1 VRKVLTARVL
11 TSALMAAI
19 VLVAAVAPGRAAPP
33 TIAGP
38 TIAGLWE
45 KPGEGGPVGW
55 FLFVERDGVYEGVFA
70 KLFPRPE
77 DPPIATC
84 TRCRDDRANA
94 PLLGM
99 PFIRGMK
106 RDGLVYGEGTILDP
120 RDGSI
125 YAAQMR
131 LSPDGRTLTVR
142 GYVGIPL
149 FGMDEVWRRLPDS
162 DMAKLDPGVRA
173 RYSQGMARPR
183 SDVGSIRPGR

>member
-11 TSALMAAI
+11 ASAVMAAS
-19 VLVAAVAPGRAAPP
+19 VLLAAVAPGRAAEP
-33 TIAGP
+33 TIV
-38 TIAGLWE
+38 GLWE

-55 FLFVERDGVYEGVFA
+55 FLFVERGGVYEGVFA
-70 KLFPRPE
+70 KLFPRPG
-77 DPPIATC
+77 DPPHLTC
-84 TRCRDDRANA
+84 SKCKDDRANM

-99 PFIRGMK
+99 PFIRGM
-106 RDGLVYGEGTILDP
+106 RREGLTYSDGTILDP

-125 YAAQMR
+125 YDAQMR

-173 RYSQGMARPR
+173 RYSLGASRSR
-183 SDVGSIRPGR
+183 SDIGSGAGRFGR